1 MRKFLKII
9 ASLSGAL
16 LLLIIGGLGV
26 ATLNAVDVE
35 MDIGG
40 KMQLYYNLLPII
52 ATVGGFGGSII
63 CGILTLKNFFKIKTK
78 KDKKD

>member
-9 ASLSGAL
+9 ASSAGAL
-16 LLLIIGGLGV
+16 LLLIIGAFG
-26 ATLNAVDVE
+26 AASI
-35 MDIGG
+35 MDTTAMG
-40 KMQLYYNLLPII
+40 QETTFALYTNLLPII
-52 ATVGGFGGSII
+52 ATIGGFGGAII